1 MYLPALAWM
10 VGACLCSYVAKK
22 RGVKITTLRTLFAVA
37 LGPLAIPFVFLL
49 PGKAKPLPVDNRDE

>member
-10 VGACLCSYVAKK
+10 VGAWLCGYIAKK
-22 RGVKITTLRTLFAVA
+22 RGIKITALRTLFAVA

-49 PGKAKPLPVDNRDE
+49 PGKTKPLAVDSRDQ